1 MHGKGRELNVRGMVL
16 VFSSFWEVVE
26 AILGQKWDF
35 TTAAVPMN
43 VSIKGGRPVVKGIR
57 LKSSFTHN
65 QVWKEKIMAVLKK
78 MSGIVIITP
87 VGRDFRLKMM
97 I

>member
-26 AILGQKWDF
+26 AIWGQKWDF

-57 LKSSFTHN
+57 FLKSSFTHN
-65 QVWKEKIMAVLKK
+65 QSLERKNHGSLEENVRYCNYYSCWK
-78 MSGIVIITP
+78 
-87 VGRDFRLKMM
+87 RF
-97 I
+97 

>member
-1 MHGKGRELNVRGMVL
+1 MGFYNCGCSHER
-16 VFSSFWEVVE
+16 
-26 AILGQKWDF
+26 
-35 TTAAVPMN
+35 
-43 VSIKGGRPVVKGIR
+43 IKGGRPVVKGIR